1 MVPHLLV
8 SSSVT
13 PTVTSSDRRP
23 LSQQRAFT
31 RVPLYMQERKL
42 SLRSAISSLSRHVRK
57 VPLFATLRRNL
68 ATAVHSHVPRGTM
81 PPSLATLPMTTKH
94 ASVSHLA
101 QRRPSLAVH
110 APLSASLLAVG
121 VLTSRCSKLA
131 EHITNTRPNVTSI
144 AVYHSS
150 ISLVLTDL
158 QLASYPWCRNEP
170 RGPSPWWW

>member
-8 SSSVT
+8 SSSVI

-42 SLRSAISSLSRHVRK
+42 SLLSAISSLSRHVRK

-81 PPSLATLPMTTKH
+81 PPSLVTLPMTTRH

-101 QRRPSLAVH
+101 QRRLSLAVH
-110 APLSASLLAVG
+110 ALLSASLLVVG
-121 VLTSRCSKLA
+121 VSTSRCSKLA
-131 EHITNTRPNVTSI
+131 EHITNTRPNATSTVHLSQFNWSC
-144 AVYHSS
+144 ADRPSVG
-150 ISLVLTDL
+150 LVPVVS
-158 QLASYPWCRNEP
+158 Q
-170 RGPSPWWW
+170 